1 MRLPLYAWVLAG
13 VAALLAVG
21 FFALQRDNSA
31 LQERTAALARQNT
44 DLRHEADRATERA
57 SLIERRAAELDSQL
71 AATKMRK
78 TTNDTE
84 GVQLARD
91 LHDAQVQ
98 LAEHVQHEV
107 MLAAEIAALR
117 QKIVSAGLPLPT
129 DSVLTNSA
137 TDAAAQIDAAN
148 KRLAQLQQQLDDA
161 LARLQEAKTA
171 VVLAAKAEPPPHT
184 VVRVGPK
191 DSFVIIDY
199 GTDHGAN
206 NGRLIMLRRGTTV
219 IAYVRISDARP
230 AFSIAQVL
238 PDSLKGQ
245 LQPGDLVVL
254 AP

>member
-21 FFALQRDNSA
+21 FFVLQRDNSA
-31 LQERTAALARQNT
+31 LQERTAALARQNV
-44 DLRHEADRATERA
+44 DLRHEADRANERT

-71 AATKMRK
+71 AASKTRK
-78 TTNDTE
+78 TAQDTQ
-84 GVQLARD
+84 GVQLSRE
-91 LHDAQVQ
+91 LHDTKSQ
-98 LAEHVQHEV
+98 LTERDQREAA
-107 MLAAEIAALR
+107 LAGEIAALR
-117 QKIVSAGLPLPT
+117 QKIASAGLPVPT
-129 DSVLTNSA
+129 GSSLASSA
-137 TDAAAQIDAAN
+137 SDAATEIEAAN
-148 KRLAQLQQQLDDA
+148 RRIAQLQQQLTEVLSRA
-161 LARLQEAKTA
+161 LDTGTPEAPA
-171 VVLAAKAEPPPHT
+171 PKAEPPPHT
-184 VVRVGPK
+184 VLRVGPK

-206 NGRLIMLRRGTTV
+206 NGRLIMLRRGTII

-238 PDSLKGQ
+238 PESLKGQ